1 MTAHWGI
8 PDPACVEGSAAD
20 VERAYKQAFAML
32 STRISLLLAL
42 PLSTMES
49 FAIKREID
57 SIGKV

>member
-1 MTAHWGI
+1 
-8 PDPACVEGSAAD
+8 